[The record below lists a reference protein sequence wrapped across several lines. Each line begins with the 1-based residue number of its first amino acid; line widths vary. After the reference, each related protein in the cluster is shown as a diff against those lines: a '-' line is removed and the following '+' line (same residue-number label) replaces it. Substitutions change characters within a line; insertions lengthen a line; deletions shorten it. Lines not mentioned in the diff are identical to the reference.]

1 MGGMILEL
9 FFAAL
14 IVFIIFVGC
23 PWVFLHYRTLQ
34 KKTGDYSIADYHRLQ
49 ELNEIA
55 DNLTQR
61 VQTLEAI
68 LDDEAPNWREK
79 HHG

>member
-1 MGGMILEL
+1 MEHLV
-9 FFAAL
+9 AVL

-34 KKTGDYSIADYHRLQ
+34 KKTGDFSIEDYHRLQ

-61 VQTLEAI
+61 VKTLEAI
-68 LDDEAPNWREK
+68 LDDEAPEWRQK
-79 HHG
+79 HHE